1 MADGGLT
8 EVGGNVKF
16 VNAGSGIDFSATSGT
31 GTSELFDDYE
41 EGTWTPI
48 DSSGAGLTFSSTSG
62 LYTKVGRMVFATGF
76 VTYPSTADTSN
87 VTIGGLPFQSI
98 NSTSRGVGSI
108 TYKQSTE
115 ADTLLPNA
123 NATTFRIFNS
133 TGSSTTNANISNEV
147 LYFGIVYTSS
157 I

>member
-1 MADGGLT
+1 MTIKHLGGIFGRNPTFNDVTIDGGIYF
-8 EVGGNVKF
+8 EDGQAGNY
-16 VNAGSGIDFSATSGT
+16 
-31 GTSELFDDYE
+31 LDDYE

-87 VTIGGLPFQSI
+87 VKIGGFPFHSI
-98 NSTSRGVGSI
+98 NSTARGVGSI
-108 TYKQSTE
+108 TYKQSSE
-115 ADTLLPNA
+115 ADTILPDA
-123 NATTFRIFNS
+123 NATTFRVFNS
-133 TGSSTTNANISNEV
+133 TGSSTTNANLSNEV

-157 I
+157 V